1 MRKGYVYILSSL
13 SGTLYI
19 GVTNNLER
27 RILEHKSKNLEGF
40 AEKYDC
46 HRLVYFEAFEDIRN
60 ALTREKQ
67 MKAYRRDKKVSLIVR
82 NNPHWLDLSAEWGEP
97 IKRPSKHSAEIN

>member
-19 GVTNNLER
+19 GVTSNLER
-27 RILEHKSKNLEGF
+27 RILEHKSKSLEGF
-40 AEKYDC
+40 AAKYDC
-46 HRLVYFEAFEDIRN
+46 HRLVYFETFEDIRN

-67 MKAYRRDKKVSLIVR
+67 MKAYRREKKISLIVK
-82 NNPHWLDLSAEWGEP
+82 NNPHWLDFAAEWGKP
-97 IKRPSKHSAEIN
+97 IKMHSQ